1 MIDENPLDREDDE
14 RYLVALLCRVTL
26 RSLRDDALARV
37 NPDDFGTGALGGIWE
52 AAQRLRAADRTIDR
66 RALITAAGIE
76 AGPRPGNIQ
85 ARETYVAH
93 ILDELDSRAPVPSE
107 YPRILSSV
115 LTTGKLRR
123 LVESLNRAIQRACS
137 AEDFGSAYSAALSEL
152 EALAER
158 DAETDGVTSIG
169 DIVAGL
175 AEPFKHG
182 PGDTVIPS
190 PWPDFNDKAAG
201 GLHRGR
207 LLVIGARPGEGKSIA
222 GHQAA
227 LHAAGLGH
235 PALVF
240 SMEMGNAEVGGRM
253 LASDTRIDMDEIG
266 RLQLSQDSWRR
277 YHEFAER
284 ARDLPLWVVDQSNMT
299 VERIASIARTHKRRH
314 GLDVVCVDY
323 LQLMGMRGAASREQ
337 AVSEVARQLKNL
349 ARELDCCVLLPS
361 QLNRETAKRGKPSL
375 ADLRESGGIEAHAD
389 LVLLLARQKFPDN
402 HDASGQ
408 YNGRILL
415 DIAKN
420 RFGSTG
426 ELDLP
431 WRGCYASIG

>member
-1 MIDENPLDREDDE
+1 MIDEHPLDREDDE
-14 RYLVALLCRVTL
+14 RYLIALLCTVTL
-26 RSLRDDALARV
+26 RSLRDDALNRV
-37 NPDDFGTGALGGIWE
+37 AADDFGTGALGGIWD
-52 AAQRLRAADRTIDR
+52 AAQRLRVADRPIDR
-66 RALITAAGIE
+66 RGLIAEAGIE

-93 ILDELDSRAPVPSE
+93 ILDGLDGQMPVPHE
-107 YPRILSSV
+107 YPRIVNSV
-115 LTTGKLRR
+115 ITTGKLRR
-123 LVESLNRAIQRACS
+123 LVESLDRARQRAVS
-137 AEDFGSAYSAALSEL
+137 AEDFGSAYSAAVSEI

-158 DAETDGVTSIG
+158 DAETDGVTSLG
-169 DIVAGL
+169 DIVAAL

-227 LHAAGLGH
+227 LHAASNGH

-284 ARDLPLWVVDQSNMT
+284 SRSLPLWVVDQSNMT
-299 VERIASIARTHKRRH
+299 VDRITSIARTHKRRH
-314 GLDVVCVDY
+314 GLDVMCVDY

-389 LVLLLARQKFPDN
+389 LVLLLARQRFPEN
-402 HDASGQ
+402 HDAAGQ